1 MIMFIVASLA
11 VMVIHCCI
19 WFEQNVSCGGLLGGG
34 GVKSILQHLYVIVN
48 VEFDSKI
55 SYIMFLHDN
64 WPVKYL
70 R

>member
-1 MIMFIVASLA
+1 MFIVASLA
-11 VMVIHCCI
+11 VMVIHCYI
-19 WFEQNVSCGGLLGGG
+19 WFEQNVSCGGLLGG